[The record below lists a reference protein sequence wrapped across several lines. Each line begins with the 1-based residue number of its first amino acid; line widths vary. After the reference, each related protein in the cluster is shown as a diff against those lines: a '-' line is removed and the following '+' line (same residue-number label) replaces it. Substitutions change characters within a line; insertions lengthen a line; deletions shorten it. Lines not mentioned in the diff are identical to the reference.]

1 MVKWYCDC
9 LNRLF
14 LPDLMMHYMYIRVS
28 VLFYFGFQETAKEI
42 GFSRND
48 KRDRAVRQK
57 DEQEM
62 STKWVS

>member
-1 MVKWYCDC
+1 
-9 LNRLF
+9 
-14 LPDLMMHYMYIRVS
+14 MMHYMYIRVS